1 MPRVSRVGE
10 HIAKLMAEGSWTA
23 EDRDRF
29 LTLAENGASCMSLFN
44 LLKESGFDGGYYNVQ
59 NWKKSHDMGSLAQE
73 MNAKYR
79 QARGLRP
86 TDALNQL
93 SAWMLD
99 IIGRLYEEL
108 GKREDFNKVPT
119 KDLLILLS
127 TYGGKAQGAIAE
139 ADKIRTLHDNKDLI
153 LGAFEEVRIA
163 WRQSYEAENPE
174 MLNLIDAVLD
184 MARVKLDL

>member
-1 MPRVSRVGE
+1 MPRVARVDE
-10 HIAKLMAEGSWTA
+10 YIARLMADGAWTI

-29 LTLAENGASCMSLFN
+29 FTLAENGASCMSLFN

-73 MNAKYR
+73 LNARYR

-108 GKREDFNKVPT
+108 GRREDLEKIPT
-119 KDLLILLS
+119 KDLLFLIS
-127 TYGGKAQGAIAE
+127 TYGGKAQSAIAE

-153 LGAFEEVRIA
+153 LGTLEETRIA
-163 WRQSYEAENPE
+163 WRQTYEAENPE
-174 MLNLIDAVLD
+174 MLQLIDAVLD
-184 MARVKLDL
+184 MVRVKLDL

>member
-1 MPRVSRVGE
+1 MPRVARVDE
-10 HIAKLMAEGSWTA
+10 YIAKLMAEGAWTA

-29 LTLAENGASCMSLFN
+29 LVLAENGASCMSLFN

-59 NWKKSHDMGSLAQE
+59 NWKKSRDMGSLAQE

-108 GKREDFNKVPT
+108 GKREDLEKVST
-119 KDLLILLS
+119 KDLLFLIS

-139 ADKIRTLHDNKDLI
+139 ADKIKALHENKDLI
-153 LGAFEEVRIA
+153 LGTLEETRIA
-163 WRQSYEAENPE
+163 WRQTYETENPE
-174 MLNLIDAVLD
+174 MLQLIDAVLD
-184 MARVKLDL
+184 MVRVKLDL

>member
-10 HIAKLMAEGSWTA
+10 HIAKLMAENIWST

-29 LTLAENGASCMSLFN
+29 LTLAENGASCISLFN
-44 LLKESGFDGGYYNVQ
+44 LLKETGFDGGYYNVQ
-59 NWKKSHDMGSLAQE
+59 NWKKAQDMGSLAQE
-73 MNAKYR
+73 MNARYR

-108 GKREDFNKVPT
+108 GRREDLDKVPT
-119 KDLLILLS
+119 KDLLLLLS
-127 TYGGKAQGAIAE
+127 AYGGKAQNAIAE
-139 ADKIRTLHDNKDLI
+139 ADKIRTLHDNRDLI
-153 LGAFEEVRIA
+153 LGTLEETRLA
-163 WRQSYEAENPE
+163 WRQSHEAENPE
-174 MLNLIDAVLD
+174 MLPLIDAVID
-184 MARVKLDL
+184 MVRVKLDL

>member
-1 MPRVSRVGE
+1 MPRVARVDE
-10 HIAKLMAEGSWTA
+10 YIARLMAEGAWTA

-108 GKREDFNKVPT
+108 GRREDLGKVPT
-119 KDLLILLS
+119 KDLLFLLS
-127 TYGGKAQGAIAE
+127 TYSGKAQSAIAE

-153 LGAFEEVRIA
+153 LGTLEETRIA
-163 WRQSYEAENPE
+163 WRQTYEAENPE
-174 MLNLIDAVLD
+174 MLQLIDAVLD
-184 MARVKLDL
+184 MVRVKLDL

>member
-1 MPRVSRVGE
+1 MPRVARVDE
-10 HIAKLMAEGSWTA
+10 YIARLMAEGVWTA

-44 LLKESGFDGGYYNVQ
+44 FLKESGFDGGYYNVQ

-108 GKREDFNKVPT
+108 GRREDLEKIPT
-119 KDLLILLS
+119 KDLLFLLS
-127 TYGGKAQGAIAE
+127 TYGGKAQSAIAE

-153 LGAFEEVRIA
+153 LGTLEETRIA

-174 MLNLIDAVLD
+174 MLQLIDAVLN
-184 MARVKLDL
+184 MVRVKLDL

>member
-1 MPRVSRVGE
+1 MPRVARVDE
-10 HIAKLMAEGSWTA
+10 YIARLMADGTWTT

-29 LTLAENGASCMSLFN
+29 FTLAENGASCMSLFN

-59 NWKKSHDMGSLAQE
+59 NWKKSHDMGGLAQE
-73 MNAKYR
+73 LNARYR

-86 TDALNQL
+86 TDALNQI

-108 GKREDFNKVPT
+108 GRREDLAKVPT
-119 KDLLILLS
+119 KDLLFLIS
-127 TYGGKAQGAIAE
+127 TYGGKAQSAIAE

-153 LGAFEEVRIA
+153 LGTLEETRIA
-163 WRQSYEAENPE
+163 WRQTYEAENPE
-174 MLNLIDAVLD
+174 MLQLIDAVLD
-184 MARVKLDL
+184 MVRVKLDL